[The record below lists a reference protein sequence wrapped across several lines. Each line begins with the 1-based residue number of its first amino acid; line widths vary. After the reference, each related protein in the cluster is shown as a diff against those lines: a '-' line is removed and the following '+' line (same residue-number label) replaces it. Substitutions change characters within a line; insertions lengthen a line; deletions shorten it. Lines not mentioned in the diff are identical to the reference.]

1 MKTIMIRNVPDDVH
15 KKLRHLAVEKDVSM
29 NVLLNQLIEKAVK
42 ENK

>member
-1 MKTIMIRNVPDDVH
+1 MIRNVPDDVH